1 MQSLVLIS
9 IVCFNGFLAL
19 SEMAIA
25 TSKKLRLQ
33 RMVDEGCEGASVA
46 LALAESPTRFL
57 ASMQICLTVLGIM
70 AGVHGGATLADS
82 IETWLVRSVPS
93 LEPWAHPIGMTGVV
107 AFETFIMVFFG
118 ELLPKRL
125 ALIAPENIAVR
136 VAPVMFRVGQTLSP
150 VADILGRMTEAVLSR
165 LPALAKATD
174 AHTVTEDELK
184 MIVEQGA
191 EEGMLDRNEET
202 MIKRV
207 LQFGEITAQDLMTP
221 RTKVVGINLDDPD
234 SENVEKIFDSSHS
247 KFPVYRGSID
257 NLVGVLSV
265 KKLFERL
272 YRDGAIDIQA
282 CMTEPLFLPDSARA
296 DKVLDAMKQRST
308 HMAVLID
315 EFGGTAGVVTA
326 TDIVSAVMGE
336 VPQDSVEH
344 TPKFI
349 LRDDGSFLVDGMA
362 SLFELSERL
371 EIETADLED
380 VGQTVSGLIMHL
392 AKDIPTEGQ
401 KVSFNNWTFEVV
413 DMDGN
418 RIDKVLAHPIKQAEF
433 KDSGVAHEDSDR

>member
-33 RMVDEGCEGASVA
+33 RMVDEGHHGASVA

-70 AGVHGGATLADS
+70 AGVHGGATLADT
-82 IETWLVRSVPS
+82 IETWLVRAVPD
-93 LEPWAHPIGMTGVV
+93 LAPWAHPIGMTGVV
-107 AFETFIMVFFG
+107 AFETFVMVFFG

-125 ALIAPENIAVR
+125 ALIAPETIAVR

-150 VADILGRMTEAVLSR
+150 VADVLGRMTEAILSR
-165 LPALAKATD
+165 LPALAKAND

-191 EEGMLDRNEET
+191 EEGMLDQNEET

-207 LQFGEITAQDLMTP
+207 LQFSEIKAQDLMTP

-234 SENVEKIFDSSHS
+234 GENIDRIFDSSHS
-247 KFPVYRGSID
+247 TFPVYRNSID
-257 NLVGVLSV
+257 NLVGVVSV

-272 YRDGAIDIQA
+272 YRGGAVDIQA

-296 DKVLDAMKQRST
+296 DKVLEAMKQRGT

-336 VPQDSVEH
+336 VPQDSGEY
-344 TPKFI
+344 TPKFV
-349 LRDDGSFLVDGMA
+349 LRDDGSYLVDGMA

-371 EIETADLED
+371 EIEITAVEG

-392 AKDIPTEGQ
+392 AKEIPSEGQ
-401 KVSFNNWTFEVV
+401 KVRFQNWIFEVV

-418 RIDKVLAHPIKQAEF
+418 RIDKVLAQPVRQEEL
-433 KDSGVAHEDSDR
+433 KDSGVSDEDSDS

>member
-1 MQSLVLIS
+1 
-9 IVCFNGFLAL
+9 
-19 SEMAIA
+19 
-25 TSKKLRLQ
+25 
-33 RMVDEGCEGASVA
+33 
-46 LALAESPTRFL
+46 
-57 ASMQICLTVLGIM
+57 
-70 AGVHGGATLADS
+70 
-82 IETWLVRSVPS
+82 
-93 LEPWAHPIGMTGVV
+93 
-107 AFETFIMVFFG
+107 
-118 ELLPKRL
+118 
-125 ALIAPENIAVR
+125 
-136 VAPVMFRVGQTLSP
+136 
-150 VADILGRMTEAVLSR
+150 MTEAVLSR

-234 SENVEKIFDSSHS
+234 SENVEKIFESSHS

-272 YRDGAIDIQA
+272 YRDGSIDIQA

-371 EIETADLED
+371 ELEIADLED

-392 AKDIPTEGQ
+392 AKDIPIEGQ
-401 KVSFNNWTFEVV
+401 KVSFKNWTFEVV

-418 RIDKVLAHPIKQAEF
+418 RIDKVLAHPIKEKEF
-433 KDSGVAHEDSDR
+433 KDSGVGHEDSDR